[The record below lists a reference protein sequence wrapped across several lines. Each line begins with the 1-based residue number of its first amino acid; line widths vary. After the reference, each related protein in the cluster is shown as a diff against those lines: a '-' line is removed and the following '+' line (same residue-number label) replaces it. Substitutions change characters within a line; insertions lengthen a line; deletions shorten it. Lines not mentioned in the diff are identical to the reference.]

1 MPYLDQYNNN
11 GAGSNDRR
19 AGSGCE
25 LFSLAFEAAIWCL
38 DGMLRNQ
45 VLPESMTVT
54 RLGSWMWVVGWHVER
69 MGFIAGY
76 KLARASLW
84 PHEANWSYSS
94 MEGVN
99 RCRRRR
105 SEVYRVISGA
115 RQIYHMIPGFSK
127 SAKFTS
133 RVVESPLRL
142 IELYVPHLVLCVF
155 SDLGRRALD
164 FEFIK
169 TGLREACGGSHCSYC
184 IEYEALTT
192 MLGKWTS
199 QLSIKIGTVLFD
211 LTIPSSTPD
220 QLVVLHDGCRHLRLD
235 CLSG

>member
-1 MPYLDQYNNN
+1 
-11 GAGSNDRR
+11 
-19 AGSGCE
+19 
-25 LFSLAFEAAIWCL
+25 
-38 DGMLRNQ
+38 
-45 VLPESMTVT
+45 
-54 RLGSWMWVVGWHVER
+54 
-69 MGFIAGY
+69 
-76 KLARASLW
+76 
-84 PHEANWSYSS
+84 
-94 MEGVN
+94 
-99 RCRRRR
+99 
-105 SEVYRVISGA
+105 
-115 RQIYHMIPGFSK
+115 MI
-127 SAKFTS
+127 TS

-142 IELYVPHLVLCVF
+142 FKLYVPHLVLCVF

-211 LTIPSSTPD
+211 LID